1 MKSAS
6 RAKKAGL
13 PPGSLVHIGERKV
26 YETSIRVVSYG
37 HDHYLERDVMSVK
50 ECISLKQPPGVSW
63 INVSGIHN
71 VDIIE
76 DLGKHLGL
84 HPLVMEDI
92 VNAEQRPKV
101 EDFVDYIFLVLRVPY
116 IDEQEKRLASEQVS
130 IVCGR
135 NLVVTFLERDTGL
148 FNPIIAR
155 LKTEGSRVRGLDAD
169 YLAYTLVD
177 VIVDNYFI
185 VMEGLERRME
195 DLDEKLVSNPDPGV
209 LHSIHALKR
218 DIISLGRSVWPLRDV
233 INFLRKGES
242 NVIKEDTLLYLG
254 DVYDHTIRIIEGI
267 ETFREMITDMMDV
280 YLSSVSNKM
289 NEIMM
294 VLTIIGTIFIPLTFI
309 TGIYG
314 MNFRYMPEIR
324 WHLGY
329 PMVLLIMLGIGVAML
344 LYFRKKGWL

>member
-1 MKSAS
+1 MKSVS
-6 RAKKAGL
+6 RSKKAGL
-13 PPGSLVHIGERKV
+13 PPGSLVHVGKRKV
-26 YETSIRVVSYG
+26 GRAKIRVISYSQRQYRETEVG
-37 HDHYLERDVMSVK
+37 SVE
-50 ECISLKQPPGVSW
+50 ECISLKHPPGVSW

-71 VDIIE
+71 VGMVE
-76 DLGKHLGL
+76 ALGKHLGL

-92 VNAEQRPKV
+92 VNSEQRPKL
-101 EDFVDYIFLVLRVPY
+101 EDFADYVFMVLRVPY
-116 IDEQEKRLASEQVS
+116 VDEESGRLKSEQVS
-130 IVCGR
+130 IICGSE
-135 NLVVTFLERDTGL
+135 LVVTFLERDTGV
-148 FNPIIAR
+148 FSPIVER
-155 LKTEGSRVRGLDAD
+155 LKTEGSRVRNLGAD

-185 VMEGLERRME
+185 VMESLEKDME
-195 DLDEKLVSNPDPGV
+195 DLEEKLVTKPDPDV
-209 LHSIHALKR
+209 LHSIHTLKR
-218 DIISLGRSVWPLRDV
+218 DIISLGRSVWPLREV
-233 INFLRKGES
+233 INSLRKGES
-242 NVIKEDTLLYLG
+242 SIINKGTEIYLG

-314 MNFRYMPEIR
+314 MNFEYMPELK

-329 PMVLLIMLGIGVAML
+329 PMVLILMLGIGIVML
-344 LYFRKKGWL
+344 TYFRKKGWL